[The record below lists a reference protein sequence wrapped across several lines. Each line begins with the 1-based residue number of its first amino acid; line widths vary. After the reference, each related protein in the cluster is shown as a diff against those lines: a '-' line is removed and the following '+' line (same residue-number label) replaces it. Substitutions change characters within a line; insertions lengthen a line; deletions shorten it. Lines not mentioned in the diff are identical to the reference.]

1 MDRIRADDL
10 LDHVADPDLNKAMKR
25 AITDGPEAERRV
37 ASRTA
42 LDSSREILATRL
54 LGGNCRHC
62 PNPLK
67 R

>member
-1 MDRIRADDL
+1 MRNNEA
-10 LDHVADPDLNKAMKR
+10 VKR

-37 ASRTA
+37 TSRTA
-42 LDSSREILATRL
+42 LDSLREILATRL

-62 PNPLK
+62 PNPLE